1 MNRLL
6 RAAVIAATLFY
17 WPRLGATQD
26 EVLTLNQALARARE
40 RAPIILSAKARI
52 DEARG
57 RLAGASVLLR
67 DSPLIETAAGHR
79 RLSEAGSRD
88 SAADVE
94 VGISQTFEL
103 GGRRQARIAGAEAG
117 LVQEI
122 ASSDDALRRLLR
134 DVANAFV
141 RVLHAE
147 ERLRLTTAAERVTA
161 DIGHTAERRY
171 HAGDISILD
180 VNVAR
185 GAAARAHSDVLAAE
199 AARESALGDL
209 QVFLGMRFAE
219 PLAVRGDLR
228 DRRRYTLQDL
238 LVRAPERPDLR
249 ALEAGIQEAQAEVR
263 LGEGLRW
270 PDVTLGFRY
279 LRETPADVATLG
291 TLTFTLP
298 VFTRGQEL
306 RATGAARARRL
317 RQELETGRRVVDS
330 EVQSAF
336 AVYRHRVEAV
346 EELERR
352 ALPVLDDNE
361 ALARR
366 SYEAGRMS
374 LAEFLLLRRETLE
387 TRVAY
392 LDRLLEAALA
402 GIELEAR
409 AGVLP

>member
-6 RAAVIAATLFY
+6 SAAVIAATLLC
-17 WPRLGATQD
+17 WPCLGVSQD
-26 EVLTLNQALARARE
+26 SVLTLDQVLARARE
-40 RAPIILSAKARI
+40 RAPSILSATARI

-67 DSPLIETAAGHR
+67 DNPLIETAAGHR
-79 RLSEAGSRD
+79 RLLEAGSRT
-88 SAADVE
+88 SAPDVE
-94 VGISQTFEL
+94 VGINQTFEL
-103 GGRRQARIAGAEAG
+103 GGRRKARIAGAEAG
-117 LVQEI
+117 LAQEM
-122 ASSDDALRRLLR
+122 ATSDDAVRRLLR
-134 DVANAFV
+134 DVAAAFV
-141 RVLHAE
+141 RVLHAG
-147 ERLRLTTAAERVTA
+147 ERLQLTTATERVTA

-171 HAGDISILD
+171 DVGDISILD
-180 VNVAR
+180 VNVAQ

-209 QVFLGMRFAE
+209 RVLLGMNLTE

-238 LVRAPERPDLR
+238 LARAPARPDLR

-263 LGEGLRW
+263 LGEGMRW

-298 VFTRGQEL
+298 VFTRGQGQ
-306 RATGAARARRL
+306 RVTGAARARRL
-317 RQELETGRRVVDS
+317 HQELEAGRRVVES

-336 AVYRHRVEAV
+336 SVYQHRVEAV

-387 TRVAY
+387 TRSAY

-402 GIELEAR
+402 GVELEAR

>member
-1 MNRLL
+1 MTRLL
-6 RAAVIAATLFY
+6 RAAVIPVVLFS
-17 WPRLGATQD
+17 WPCLVVSQD
-26 EVLTLNQALARARE
+26 YVLTLDQALALARE
-40 RAPIILSAKARI
+40 WSPSILSARARI

-67 DSPLIETAAGHR
+67 DNPLIETAAGHR
-79 RLSEAGSRD
+79 RLSEAGSRE

-94 VGISQTFEL
+94 VGVSQTFEL
-103 GGRRQARIAGAEAG
+103 GGRRNARIAGAEAA
-117 LVQEI
+117 LAQEV
-122 ASSDDALRRLLR
+122 ATSHDALRRLLR

-141 RVLHAE
+141 RALHAQ
-147 ERLRLTTAAERVTA
+147 ERLQLTRAAERVTA
-161 DIGHTAERRY
+161 DIQHTAEQRY
-171 HAGDISILD
+171 HVGDISILD
-180 VNVAR
+180 ANVAQS
-185 GAAARAHSDVLAAE
+185 AAARVRSDVLAAE
-199 AARESALGDL
+199 AARASALGDL
-209 QVFLGMRFAE
+209 RVLLGMDFAE
-219 PLAVRGDLR
+219 PLAVHGDLR
-228 DRRRYTLQDL
+228 DRRRYTLPDL
-238 LVRAPERPDLR
+238 LARAPERPDLR

-279 LRETPADVATLG
+279 VRETPADVATLG
-291 TLTFTLP
+291 TFTFTLP
-298 VFTRGQEL
+298 VFARGQEL
-306 RATGAARARRL
+306 RDTGSARARRL
-317 RQELETGRRVVDS
+317 RQELEAGRRVVDS

-346 EELERR
+346 EELERS

-387 TRVAY
+387 TRSAY

>member
-1 MNRLL
+1 
-6 RAAVIAATLFY
+6 
-17 WPRLGATQD
+17 
-26 EVLTLNQALARARE
+26 VLTLDQALARARE
-40 RAPIILSAKARI
+40 RAPTMLSAKARI

-67 DSPLIETAAGHR
+67 DNPLIETAAGHR
-79 RLSEAGSRD
+79 RLSEGGSRE

-94 VGISQTFEL
+94 VGVSQTFEL
-103 GGRRQARIAGAEAG
+103 GGRRQARIAGAAAG
-117 LVQEI
+117 VAREI
-122 ASSDDALRRLLR
+122 AASDDALRRLLR
-134 DVANAFV
+134 DVAAAFV
-141 RVLHAE
+141 RVVHAE
-147 ERLRLTTAAERVTA
+147 ERLRLSTTAERVTA

-180 VNVAR
+180 VNVAQS
-185 GAAARAHSDVLAAE
+185 ASARAHSDVLAAE
-199 AARESALGDL
+199 AAWESALGDL
-209 QVFLGMRFAE
+209 RVLLGMHFTE

-228 DRRRYTLQDL
+228 DRRRYTLPDL
-238 LVRAPERPDLR
+238 LARTPQRPDLR

-270 PDVTLGFRY
+270 PDLTVGFRY
-279 LRETPADVATLG
+279 DRETPADVATLG
-291 TLTFTLP
+291 TLSVTFPL
-298 VFTRGQEL
+298 FARGQEQ

-317 RQELETGRRVVDS
+317 CQELEAGRRVVDS

-336 AVYRHRVEAV
+336 AVYRHRVAAV

-387 TRVAY
+387 THVAY

-409 AGVLP
+409 AGVFP